1 MTFPGAGAQVYYN
14 EVGEPTGWDYP
25 GYDEGPD
32 PDDFDVY
39 DDEPD
44 EDDEEWEDDGDEP
57 DIHDPAHE
65 TSGPPR

>member
-1 MTFPGAGAQVYYN
+1 MFPGAGAQIYRN
-14 EVGEPTGWDYP
+14 EAGEPVSWDYP

-39 DDEPD
+39 DDEPED
-44 EDDEEWEDDGDEP
+44 EDEWEDEGDEP

-65 TSGPPR
+65 TGAPPA